1 MTNSLPYALRH
12 ACEAAALA
20 AFDWIG
26 RGRKQE
32 GDAAAIAAM
41 WRELDR
47 LPLSGRIVVGEGAAG
62 EVAHLYGGE
71 ELGAGG
77 AAMDIA
83 ADPVEGTSY
92 LAKGLTNAMAVLG
105 MAPRGTLFDPAP
117 AFYMEK
123 FAAPPAARGRIQP
136 DWPVERKLRALAE
149 ILNKPVSELT
159 VFVLEKPRHRDLVAA
174 IHDAG
179 ARVALYPA
187 GDVAGAVLAAIPES
201 GIDALMGTGG
211 TLEGVISA
219 CALRALGA
227 EFQGRIDP
235 QLQGE
240 AWAVRDAGL
249 DTARWYDVGEL
260 VRAEQVYFA
269 ATGITTGRLLDGVE
283 RRAGEVRVQTLL
295 IAGGSGER
303 LVLTAYRRPAAGHRE
318 EGSPDAA

>member
-1 MTNSLPYALRH
+1 MTDSLPYALRH

-71 ELGAGG
+71 ALGAGG
-77 AAMDIA
+77 PAMDIA

-123 FAAPPAARGRIQP
+123 FAAPPAARGRIPP

-149 ILNKPVSELT
+149 ILDKPVSELT

-174 IHDAG
+174 IHHAG

-187 GDVAGAVLAAIPES
+187 GDVAGAVLAAVPGS

-240 AWAVRDAGL
+240 AWAVDDAGL

-260 VRAEQVYFA
+260 VRVDQVYFA

-303 LVLTAYRRPAAGHRE
+303 QVLTAYRRPAAGHHE
-318 EGSPDAA
+318 KVPPDAA